1 MKKVKNI
8 KWVIFFTILGLAI
21 LDIVLNLVSLIPGIG
36 PISETVTESIIE
48 TISIILT
55 AYVIF
60 KK

>member
-1 MKKVKNI
+1 MKKIKNM
-8 KWVIFFTILGLAI
+8 KWVIFVVIIGLAI
-21 LDIVLNLVSLIPGIG
+21 LDIILNLVSLIPGIG
-36 PISETVTESIIE
+36 PVSETITESIIE